1 MVAVISLI
9 CLAVAAVGCF
19 ITLVEAREVRRFR
32 RSLLY
37 PSAPRSAA
45 AATAA
50 TGAQIAASTAAAS
63 GLAAS
68 AAAGATLLKPL
79 HGAEPGLDENLL
91 SFVNQAH
98 DGPVQLL
105 FGVADAADP
114 AAAAVRRLQQQFP
127 RADIELV
134 VTGRASRGNAK
145 IANLA
150 GMSGSIRH
158 DTVVMSDSDIR
169 VEPGYLRLTLD
180 ALGEPGV
187 GLVTWLYRG
196 EAQKPSGVD
205 AKANSRP
212 GVWALLSAMAIDYHF
227 FPSVLL
233 GLAAGRGRPCVG
245 ATMAFSKDTLAAIGG
260 FAAFADHL
268 ADDHAIGE
276 AVRKTGQQVV
286 VAPGLVAHGC
296 DERSAGP
303 LVQHELR
310 WARTIRS
317 IDPSGFFGS
326 VVLHPLPFAL
336 AGALLRGFD
345 AWSACVLAAALLC
358 RLGLQW
364 SVDRAHSRKA
374 GDSARRWALGPVR
387 DMLSFAVF
395 CASFLNHAVVW
406 RGRRYRVRADG
417 TMVELKG

>member
-1 MVAVISLI
+1 MVAVISSI
-9 CLAVAAVGCF
+9 CLAIAAAGCVGA
-19 ITLVEAREVRRFR
+19 LVEAWQVRRFGR
-32 RSLLY
+32 ALTR
-37 PSAPRSAA
+37 PQATRPT
-45 AATAA
+45 AATAV
-50 TGAQIAASTAAAS
+50 
-63 GLAAS
+63 
-68 AAAGATLLKPL
+68 GATLLKPL
-79 HGAEPGLDENLL
+79 HGAEPGLYDNLL
-91 SFVNQAH
+91 SFVGQAH

-114 AAAAVRRLQQQFP
+114 AVAVVHRLRQHFP
-127 RADIELV
+127 HADIELV

-150 GMSGSIRH
+150 GMSGAIRH
-158 DTVVMSDSDIR
+158 DTLVMSDSDIR
-169 VEPGYLRLTLD
+169 VEPGYLRTTLN
-180 ALGEPGV
+180 ALAEPGV

-196 EAQKPSGVD
+196 EAQGRGEAPGRAGAD
-205 AKANSRP
+205 AERHSEP
-212 GVWALLSAMAIDYHF
+212 GLWALLSAMAIDYHF

-260 FAAFADHL
+260 FEAFADHL

-276 AVRKTGQQVV
+276 AVRRIGQRVV
-286 VAPGLVAHGC
+286 VAPGLAAHGC
-296 DERSAGP
+296 AERSAGP

-317 IDPSGFFGS
+317 IDPSGFLGS

-345 AWSACVLAAALLC
+345 AWSVAVLAAALLC

-364 SVDRAHSRKA
+364 SVDRTHSRRT
-374 GDSARRWALGPVR
+374 GDSARRWALGPLR

-395 CASFLNHAVVW
+395 CASFLNNSVVW